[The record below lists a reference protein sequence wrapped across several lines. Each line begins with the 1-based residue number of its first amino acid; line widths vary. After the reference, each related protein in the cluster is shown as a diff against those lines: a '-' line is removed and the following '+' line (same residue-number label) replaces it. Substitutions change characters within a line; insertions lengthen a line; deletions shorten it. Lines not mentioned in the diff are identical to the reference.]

1 MTFEAFQELVKEEAL
16 KAGLQEYELYYREE
30 ETVQSRGMNQEI
42 SSFSSDKECGVGF
55 RCIMNGKTGYSATE
69 WFTPEQAHELVRIAM
84 ENAETLETEEAT
96 EIYGPGDHYQ
106 EAESLELPE
115 TDLQKAVLVMQ
126 REARS
131 ADERVQGGTMSMAAH
146 VCGMVRIINSKG
158 LDLQHA
164 YVQQI
169 AGVMAVVKEGDAQ
182 YSGGKY
188 EAKPLHTEILKPLAQ
203 RAVANAVAK
212 IGAGSV
218 PTGIYDVILDADA
231 MGAILEAYLPVFD
244 AGQAQKG
251 MSLLEGREGQPIA
264 ASCVTVMDD
273 PFYKDSMVAIPF
285 DAEGTATYTKAVIRE
300 GVLETLLYNHK
311 TADKAG
317 VNTTGNASKAGYAGT
332 IETSPYTF
340 YVKSGEKSLSEM
352 MKDVEQG
359 VYVTSVTGLHAG
371 TNAITG
377 DFSIQCGGFMI
388 RNGVK
393 AESVTSFTIS
403 GNFFDM
409 LKQVKEIGSDL
420 QFQLPSGFTMIGA
433 PSVWVGKLSIAGE

>member
-16 KAGLQEYELYYREE
+16 KAGLQEYELYYTEE
-30 ETVQSRGMNQEI
+30 ENTQSKGINQEI
-42 SSFSSDKECGVGF
+42 SSFSSDMECGVGF
-55 RCIMNGKTGYSATE
+55 RCILNGKTGYSATE

-84 ENAETLETEEAT
+84 ENAQTLETEEET
-96 EIYGPGDHYQ
+96 KIYGPCDHYQ
-106 EAESLELPE
+106 EVESSELPAI
-115 TDLQKAVLVMQ
+115 DLQEAALKIQ
-126 REARS
+126 REAKETD
-131 ADERVQGGTMSMAAH
+131 ARVQGGSMSTVAH
-146 VCGMVRIINSKG
+146 VRGKVRIINSKG
-158 LDLQHA
+158 LDLQHE
-164 YVQQI
+164 YEEQV
-169 AGVMAVVKEGDAQ
+169 AGIMAVVKEGDTQ
-182 YSGGKY
+182 YSGSQY
-188 EAKPLHTEILKPLAQ
+188 EAKPFHPDVFRTLA
-203 RAVANAVAK
+203 RKAVENAVAK

-231 MGAILEAYLPVFD
+231 MGSILEAYVPIFD

-251 MSLLEGREGQPIA
+251 MSLLGGQEGQPIA

-332 IETSPYTF
+332 VETSPYTF
-340 YVKSGEKSLSEM
+340 YVKPGEKSLAEM
-352 MKDVEQG
+352 MKAVEQG

-393 AESVTSFTIS
+393 AEAVTSFTIS

-433 PSVWVGKLSIAGE
+433 PSVWVGKLSVAGE